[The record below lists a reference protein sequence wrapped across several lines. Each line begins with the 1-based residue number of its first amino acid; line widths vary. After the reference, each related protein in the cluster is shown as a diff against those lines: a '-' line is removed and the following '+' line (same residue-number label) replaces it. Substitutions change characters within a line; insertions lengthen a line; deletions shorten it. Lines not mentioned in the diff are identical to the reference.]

1 MKKKSDLMEP
11 SLATIVILLSSNAM
25 GYLEAAQDKEK
36 EDRKKEN
43 LDLATFFIDLLAVL
57 EEKTKGNLAEEEKM
71 TLEKVL
77 TELRMLYVKLS
88 R

>member
-1 MKKKSDLMEP
+1 
-11 SLATIVILLSSNAM
+11 M

>member
-1 MKKKSDLMEP
+1 
-11 SLATIVILLSSNAM
+11 LATIVILLSSNAM